1 MVNADWTTVLLYI
14 IIIIFA
20 IHLLSAEE
28 EVADMIIYEISGR
41 LVKGAS
47 LLVVVGGV
55 VDLKL

>member
-1 MVNADWTTVLLYI
+1 MPTGQRYYYI
-14 IIIIFA
+14 LFA

-28 EVADMIIYEISGR
+28 VVADMIIYEISGR

>member
-28 EVADMIIYEISGR
+28 EVADMIIYEISRR

>member
-1 MVNADWTTVLLYI
+1 MVNADWTTVLLY